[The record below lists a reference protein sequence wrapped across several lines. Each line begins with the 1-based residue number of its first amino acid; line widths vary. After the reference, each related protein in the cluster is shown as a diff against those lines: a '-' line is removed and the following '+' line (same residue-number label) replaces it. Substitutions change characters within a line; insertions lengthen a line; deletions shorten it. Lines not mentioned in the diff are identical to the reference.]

1 MSWAWIIGGGAII
14 ASLYWLVLVGYRLF
28 LSLKGLQ
35 SAGVPLKASIE
46 LLADPLE
53 RDFKAATNTSSADLG
68 EVLAKREQRKREKR
82 NFQEA
87 RRRRLIE
94 RLNQMNL
101 DKR

>member
-1 MSWAWIIGGGAII
+1 MSPAWIIGIGAIV
-14 ASLYWLVLVGYRLF
+14 ASLYWLVLVGYRLL

-35 SAGVPLKASIE
+35 AAGVPLKASLD
-46 LLADPLE
+46 LLAEPIE
-53 RDFKAATNTSSADLG
+53 RDFTAAKNTTASDLG
-68 EVLAKREQRKREKR
+68 EVLAKREQRKRAKR
-82 NFQEA
+82 DFEEA

>member
-1 MSWAWIIGGGAII
+1 MSWSWFIGAAAISG
-14 ASLYWLVLVGYRLF
+14 SLYWLVLVGYRLF

-35 SAGVPLKASIE
+35 AAGVPLKSTLDQLAEPIE
-46 LLADPLE
+46 REFTAAQNHTSDDLA
-53 RDFKAATNTSSADLG
+53 
-68 EVLAKREQRKREKR
+68 EVLAKREQLKKSKRDASD
-82 NFQEA
+82 A

>member
-1 MSWAWIIGGGAII
+1 MTWSWLLGLAAIF

-35 SAGVPLKASIE
+35 AVAVPLNSNLKYLAEPIE
-46 LLADPLE
+46 RE
-53 RDFKAATNTSSADLG
+53 FIAAKNHTTADLAQ
-68 EVLAKREQRKREKR
+68 VLAKREQLKNAKRDAV
-82 NFQEA
+82 EA

-94 RLNQMNL
+94 RLNQVNL

>member
-1 MSWAWIIGGGAII
+1 VSWVGIVAGLAIF

-35 SAGVPLKASIE
+35 AASVPLKATLEQLSDPIE
-46 LLADPLE
+46 REFTAAKNHSTDDLA
-53 RDFKAATNTSSADLG
+53 
-68 EVLAKREQRKREKR
+68 EVLAKRKQLIKAKREAS
-82 NFQEA
+82 QD

>member
-35 SAGVPLKASIE
+35 AAGLPLKATMD
-46 LLADPLE
+46 LLADPIE
-53 RDFKAATNTSSADLG
+53 RDFTAAKNTTSSELG
-68 EVLAKREQRKREKR
+68 EVLAKREQRKRAKR
-82 NFQEA
+82 DFEEA

>member
-1 MSWAWIIGGGAII
+1 MSWAWIIGTGAIV
-14 ASLYWLVLVGYRLF
+14 ASLYWLVMVGYRLF

-35 SAGVPLKASIE
+35 AAGVPLKASLD
-46 LLADPLE
+46 LLAQPLE
-53 RDFKAATNTSSADLG
+53 RDYTAARNTTASDLG
-68 EVLAKREQRKREKR
+68 EVLAKREQRKRAKR
-82 NFQEA
+82 DFEEA

>member
-1 MSWAWIIGGGAII
+1 MTWSWFVGAAAILG
-14 ASLYWLVLVGYRLF
+14 SLYWLGLVGYRLT

-35 SAGVPLKASIE
+35 AAGLPLKASLDQLAEPIE
-46 LLADPLE
+46 RE
-53 RDFKAATNTSSADLG
+53 FHAAKNHTVEDLS
-68 EVLAKREQRKREKR
+68 EVLAKREQLKKAKRDSSED
-82 NFQEA
+82 

>member
-1 MSWAWIIGGGAII
+1 MNWSWFIGLAAIF

-35 SAGVPLKASIE
+35 AAAVPLNSNLA
-46 LLADPLE
+46 LLAEPIE
-53 RDFKAATNTSSADLG
+53 REFIAAKNHTTADLT
-68 EVLAKREQRKREKR
+68 EVLAKREQLKNAKRDAV
-82 NFQEA
+82 EA
-87 RRRRLIE
+87 RRRRLIQ